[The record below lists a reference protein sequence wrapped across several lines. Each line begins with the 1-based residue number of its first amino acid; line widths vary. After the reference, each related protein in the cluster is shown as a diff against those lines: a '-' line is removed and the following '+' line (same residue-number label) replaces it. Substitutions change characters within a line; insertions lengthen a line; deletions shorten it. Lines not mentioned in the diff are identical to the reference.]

1 MFSRRLTATSKDS
14 IINNLNLNS
23 SELLKAISNDENEKI
38 LSLIK
43 DPNLKIWE
51 VKDENGYTAIHRSVF
66 KNNYELS
73 SITLEEVKKGLG
85 LGSSHKIDDYLNEKT
100 NEGFTALYYAAN
112 NGNIKM
118 VKLLKEFRAKVE
130 SLTTLGKNVVHIVS
144 ESNQPAILI
153 YLVLNEPLNIF
164 SVDEN
169 GNTPLHWACYSG
181 AEESVK
187 YFISLKSD
195 INTLDKEKFTPL
207 HLAVLTIGKIM

>member
-1 MFSRRLTATSKDS
+1 
-14 IINNLNLNS
+14 
-23 SELLKAISNDENEKI
+23 
-38 LSLIK
+38 
-43 DPNLKIWE
+43 
-51 VKDENGYTAIHRSVF
+51 
-66 KNNYELS
+66 
-73 SITLEEVKKGLG
+73 
-85 LGSSHKIDDYLNEKT
+85 
-100 NEGFTALYYAAN
+100 
-112 NGNIKM
+112 M